1 MSGAGYFSEDF
12 DIQAGLGLGD
22 LLDADGDSGEGGNG
36 GPPPIDNGT
45 PRPPGVK
52 QVKEKFP
59 AIDGDISAAK
69 LVDQYKK
76 TILTQQRAYKDLAE
90 KWIEASPK
98 TGKRL
103 VFAY

>member
-12 DIQAGLGLGD
+12 DIHGGLGLGD
-22 LLDADGDSGEGGNG
+22 LLDADGEGGDGGNG

-45 PRPPGVK
+45 PRPTAGKV
-52 QVKEKFP
+52 VKEKFP
-59 AIDGDISAAK
+59 AIDGDISADK
-69 LVDQYKK
+69 LVEQYKK
-76 TILTQQRAYKDLAE
+76 TILAQQRAYKDLAE
-90 KWIEASPK
+90 KWIAASPK